1 MIRAMFEENVR
12 KTEARGLVQWDY
24 GQILQIEGL
33 KGIDHAEVHF
43 AVKECSA
50 KAEICIA
57 TIEENR
63 ILAEIQDKLLEVGK
77 DLIAYVYIADAMS
90 GKTVRIIEL
99 PVEKREQPG
108 DYSTPSGK
116 NLLRQVLES
125 LEKKADN
132 MTVIDGELQL
142 LSGDTP
148 VGNRVRM
155 ETAAGKE
162 IEIRNDGTSIQW
174 RYTDQNEWKELIPLA
189 DLKGE
194 DGKPPEFEIREG
206 HLIVKY
212 E

>member
-63 ILAEIQDKLLEVGK
+63 ILADIQDKLLEVGK
-77 DLIAYVYIADAMS
+77 DLIAYVYIADEMS

>member
-63 ILAEIQDKLLEVGK
+63 ILADIPDKLLEVGK

-90 GKTVRIIEL
+90 GKLSEL
-99 PVEKREQPG
+99 LNFQLKRENSQEIIAHHQARTFCVR
-108 DYSTPSGK
+108 YWNHLK
-116 NLLRQVLES
+116 KRQ
-125 LEKKADN
+125 
-132 MTVIDGELQL
+132 TI
-142 LSGDTP
+142 
-148 VGNRVRM
+148 
-155 ETAAGKE
+155 
-162 IEIRNDGTSIQW
+162 
-174 RYTDQNEWKELIPLA
+174 
-189 DLKGE
+189 
-194 DGKPPEFEIREG
+194 
-206 HLIVKY
+206 
-212 E
+212 

>member
-63 ILAEIQDKLLEVGK
+63 ILADIPDKLLEVGK

-99 PVEKREQPG
+99 PVKKREQPG

-155 ETAAGKE
+155 ETAAGK
-162 IEIRNDGTSIQW
+162 T
-174 RYTDQNEWKELIPLA
+174 
-189 DLKGE
+189 GE
-194 DGKPPEFEIREG
+194 
-206 HLIVKY
+206 
-212 E
+212 

>member
-63 ILAEIQDKLLEVGK
+63 ILADIPDKLLEVGK

-99 PVEKREQPG
+99 PVKKREQPG
-108 DYSTPSGK
+108 DYSKPSGK

-148 VGNRVRM
+148 VENRVRM

>member
-63 ILAEIQDKLLEVGK
+63 ILADIQDKLLEVGK

>member
-33 KGIDHAEVHF
+33 KGIDHAEVRF

-63 ILAEIQDKLLEVGK
+63 ILADIPDKLLEVGK

-99 PVEKREQPG
+99 PVKKREQPG

>member
-63 ILAEIQDKLLEVGK
+63 ILADIPDKLLEVGK

-99 PVEKREQPG
+99 PVKKREQPG

-125 LEKKADN
+125 LEKKED
-132 MTVIDGELQL
+132 
-142 LSGDTP
+142 
-148 VGNRVRM
+148 
-155 ETAAGKE
+155 KE

>member
-1 MIRAMFEENVR
+1 MIRAIFEENVR
-12 KTEARGLVQWDY
+12 KTEAHGLVQWDY

-33 KGIDHAEVHF
+33 KEIDHAEVHF
-43 AVKECSA
+43 AVKECNT

-63 ILAEIQDKLLEVGK
+63 ILADIPDKLLEVGK
-77 DLIAYVYIADAMS
+77 DLIAYVYIADATS

-99 PVEKREQPG
+99 PVKRREQPG
-108 DYSTPSGK
+108 DYRTPSGK

-132 MTVIDGELQL
+132 MTIIDGELQL
-142 LSGDTP
+142 MSGGTP
-148 VGNRVRM
+148 VGDRVRM

-194 DGKPPEFEIREG
+194 DGKPPEFEIRDS
-206 HLIVKY
+206 HLIAKY

>member
-63 ILAEIQDKLLEVGK
+63 ILADIPDKLLEVGK

-99 PVEKREQPG
+99 PVKKREQPG

-132 MTVIDGELQL
+132 MTVIDGELQYSYCQVIH
-142 LSGDTP
+142 LSETESGWRRQQEKKLKS
-148 VGNRVRM
+148 GMMARRSSGGIQIRM
-155 ETAAGKE
+155 NGK
-162 IEIRNDGTSIQW
+162 S
-174 RYTDQNEWKELIPLA
+174 
-189 DLKGE
+189 
-194 DGKPPEFEIREG
+194 
-206 HLIVKY
+206 
-212 E
+212 

>member
-12 KTEARGLVQWDY
+12 KTEACGLVQWDY

-63 ILAEIQDKLLEVGK
+63 ILADIPDKLLEVGK

-99 PVEKREQPG
+99 PVKKREQPG
-108 DYSTPSGK
+108 DYSTPLGK

>member
-1 MIRAMFEENVR
+1 MIRAIFEENVR

-63 ILAEIQDKLLEVGK
+63 ILADITDKLLEVGK

-142 LSGDTP
+142 LSGDTL

>member
-63 ILAEIQDKLLEVGK
+63 ILADIPDKLLEVGK

-99 PVEKREQPG
+99 PVKKREQPG
-108 DYSTPSGK
+108 DYSPPSGK

>member
-12 KTEARGLVQWDY
+12 KTEACGLVQWDY

-63 ILAEIQDKLLEVGK
+63 ILADIPDKLLEVGK

-99 PVEKREQPG
+99 PVKKREQPG
-108 DYSTPSGK
+108 DYSTPLGK

-194 DGKPPEFEIREG
+194 DGHPPEFEIRDG

>member
-63 ILAEIQDKLLEVGK
+63 ILADIPDKLLKVGK

-99 PVEKREQPG
+99 PVKKRE
-108 DYSTPSGK
+108 
-116 NLLRQVLES
+116 
-125 LEKKADN
+125 
-132 MTVIDGELQL
+132 
-142 LSGDTP
+142 
-148 VGNRVRM
+148 
-155 ETAAGKE
+155 
-162 IEIRNDGTSIQW
+162 
-174 RYTDQNEWKELIPLA
+174 
-189 DLKGE
+189 
-194 DGKPPEFEIREG
+194 
-206 HLIVKY
+206 
-212 E
+212 

>member
-63 ILAEIQDKLLEVGK
+63 ILADIPDKLLEVGK

-99 PVEKREQPG
+99 PVKKREQPG
-108 DYSTPSGK
+108 DYSTPSGE